1 MTKVGGIITGH
12 DWSNLDQVLTLQP
25 VTTRV
30 RDTGSCKKA
39 AAPFSQK
46 SGVQWRKR
54 VGSRNSA
61 FLEQKK
67 EELLGK
73 TDD

>member
-1 MTKVGGIITGH
+1 MTRVGGIITGH

-25 VTTRV
+25 ITRV

-46 SGVQWRKR
+46 SGVEWRRR
-54 VGSRNSA
+54 VGSRNRA

-73 TDD
+73 TGD

>member
-1 MTKVGGIITGH
+1 MTRVGGIITGH

-25 VTTRV
+25 ITRV

-39 AAPFSQK
+39 AAPFSRK
-46 SGVQWRKR
+46 SGVEWRR

-73 TDD
+73 TGD